1 MQKLT
6 FSVSR
11 SKCNGRGKGSKC
23 VFTPH
28 EVLSGKGVV
37 GSFCWDQVYRG
48 IPVCRTR
55 TITDHRLLRQPHG
68 RQKGNDFFDRKA
80 SSRLGDLLNER
91 YGWDAH
97 TFVLKA

>member
-37 GSFCWDQVYRG
+37 GSFCWDQ
-48 IPVCRTR
+48 
-55 TITDHRLLRQPHG
+55 PHG